1 MESNKEPEIT
11 GGKKRIG
18 IVVAIAA
25 AVCIVAVAVIFIVT
39 GGTERRQAES
49 DKTGGTSV
57 SAEDAAAEEN
67 ASVGEEAPEEEDAPV
82 RVPYA
87 EEMAVIADA
96 AVGDIVTFGSYEQDN
111 DLENGM
117 EPVEWYV
124 LDKEDGEA
132 TLMSVYLLDWQS
144 YNEDF
149 IDMTWEDC
157 TLRSW

>member
-18 IVVAIAA
+18 IVAAIAA

-57 SAEDAAAEEN
+57 SAEDAAAEGN
-67 ASVGEEAPEEEDAPV
+67 ASVGEETDKEGIFVEET
-82 RVPYA
+82 YA

-132 TLMSVYLLDWQS
+132 TLMSVYLLDWQP

-149 IDMTWEDC
+149 IGMTWEDC